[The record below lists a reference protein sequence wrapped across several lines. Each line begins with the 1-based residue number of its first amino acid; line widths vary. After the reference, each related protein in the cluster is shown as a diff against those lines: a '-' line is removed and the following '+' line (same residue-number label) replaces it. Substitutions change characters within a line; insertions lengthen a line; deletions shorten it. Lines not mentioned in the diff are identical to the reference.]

1 MTNKPQADNVS
12 KTYWSLLCRLGL
24 PSVPHRRGPASQAAL
39 GARGRVHQSLDR
51 SASSAGH
58 QLGGLM
64 RGNGISPP
72 PPWEPGPP
80 SQGGPGVLALHKAG
94 NLQRS
99 SPSGPACL
107 GRSAAAVPW
116 RRLSAGGETERR
128 YELDRRALAVKAIN
142 TRRLGV
148 QRLTRPSTFLME
160 YPVQET
166 RKKPETKRRWRKAV
180 TEFCRRHHERT
191 LGHRR
196 DLLSDPGKPTNLSEP
211 LCLVYKMGITVK

>member
-39 GARGRVHQSLDR
+39 GAHRRVHQSLDR

-58 QLGGLM
+58 QLGSLM

-72 PPWEPGPP
+72 LPWEPGLP

-107 GRSAAAVPW
+107 GRSAATVPW

-166 RKKPETKRRWRKAV
+166 RKKLKPRGDG
-180 TEFCRRHHERT
+180 ER
-191 LGHRR
+191 L
-196 DLLSDPGKPTNLSEP
+196 
-211 LCLVYKMGITVK
+211 